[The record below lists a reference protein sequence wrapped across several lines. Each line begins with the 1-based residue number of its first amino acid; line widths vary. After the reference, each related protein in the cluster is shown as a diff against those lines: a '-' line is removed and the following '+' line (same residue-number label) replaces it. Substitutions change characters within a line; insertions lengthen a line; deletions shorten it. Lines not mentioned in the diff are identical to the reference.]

1 MYLVPTDRAPN
12 QAYEAAIESALVDL
26 QLWYGDEL
34 GGYTFALA
42 SPSVE
47 VLSTT
52 HSAAYYSTTPNPFPN
67 EIYDFFFNVLDDATS
82 LGAKVDDPAFRW
94 VVYIDA
100 DPGPGQQGGAA
111 LAGLTIIAA
120 PDLRGL
126 IGEEPLPPSRWIG
139 GLGHELGHTFGLP
152 HPLDCLEP
160 GAPGCPYGPIDDSP
174 DVVGGALMQFG
185 YLTFPNTYLLSEEKQ
200 FLIGTPY
207 FGPIGEPSTPV
218 PEPATLSL
226 ILCAGLMGR
235 VGSRVRERH

>member
-1 MYLVPTDRAPN
+1 MPTDRAPN

-126 IGEEPLPPSRWIG
+126 IGEEPLPPSR
-139 GLGHELGHTFGLP
+139 
-152 HPLDCLEP
+152 
-160 GAPGCPYGPIDDSP
+160 
-174 DVVGGALMQFG
+174 
-185 YLTFPNTYLLSEEKQ
+185 
-200 FLIGTPY
+200 
-207 FGPIGEPSTPV
+207 
-218 PEPATLSL
+218 
-226 ILCAGLMGR
+226 
-235 VGSRVRERH
+235 